1 MPTTKR
7 CGESRPTRIRLKTKL
22 GASIDTTQSVW
33 TAYHRR
39 LVAYVEGHGVNG
51 QQSKTNGVASTTRT
65 GLTILRCMLRPV
77 DNWHIMQLES
87 SNDHKLVSTTCNT
100 IRTVI
105 TYLKKTYLEKAPE
118 DKMDFKRRRLLAN
131 ALTDPKLT
139 QHGPIYLSMKA
150 WQAWPQL
157 YRSSFRSYE
166 LALGSGKAPH

>member
-39 LVAYVEGHGVNG
+39 LVAYVEGHG
-51 QQSKTNGVASTTRT
+51 
-65 GLTILRCMLRPV
+65 
-77 DNWHIMQLES
+77 D
-87 SNDHKLVSTTCNT
+87 DHKLVSTTCNT

-166 LALGSGKAPH
+166 LALGSGKAR